1 MATPYSD
8 DYKRRMQEYFS
19 KRENKPEEKSERIIA
34 EPVRKPMV
42 YKQALAYSEIKKK
55 KNIFNIGLL
64 GGLVILFLLLSFYLL
79 YIIPENPIL
88 WGIVLS
94 FCVMAVFLFLFLFH
108 KTYEKLIENVSAVA
122 LLIVIYVLLIINMFL
137 SGYSVYSAEWAF
149 LGFVIAGVIFYDSKI
164 DSRFLIFPALI
175 LLGYIPFLLVAKQN
189 ALAETIAIYVYYFLV
204 MGVGLQVAESVK
216 NKEFQYS
223 LDYGKTNS
231 NLKVGEIASKSIVFP
246 SSPSPKQTPHF
257 NVEYKSEGLGDFED
271 YIKRIISAK
280 YLGEYMIG
288 IGLVSIVFIIMSRF
302 MEIQILKW
310 TSVYVFVVL
319 LVFYVIGM
327 LGEKEKLENE

>member
-175 LLGYIPFLLVAKQN
+175 LLGYIPFFLVAKQN

-204 MGVGLQVAESVK
+204 VGVGLQVAESVK

-223 LDYGKTNS
+223 L
-231 NLKVGEIASKSIVFP
+231 
-246 SSPSPKQTPHF
+246 
-257 NVEYKSEGLGDFED
+257 DFED

-327 LGEKEKLENE
+327 LGDKEEKGFSKI